1 MMEFRCLKPFT
12 NGGVVALRRTF
23 MARVAS
29 KKPTHKNRRQHLLG
43 YVDGKVGG
51 RREGLNTEMEKN
63 PLGKDLMIVALVKLA
78 RLGEEDF
85 ADIQQPRQVGPV
97 IHEVPDKD
105 EGIQVEIREAGK
117 RVVCRLNGKAWEIS
131 VRLAIVGIQRQLHE
145 WWSDKANTKWQHEVE
160 GK

>member
-1 MMEFRCLKPFT
+1 
-12 NGGVVALRRTF
+12 
-23 MARVAS
+23 
-29 KKPTHKNRRQHLLG
+29 
-43 YVDGKVGG
+43 
-51 RREGLNTEMEKN
+51 MEKN

-117 RVVCRLNGKAWEIS
+117 RVVCRLNGKAREIS
-131 VRLAIVGIQRQLHE
+131 ARLAIVGIQRQLHE
-145 WWSDKANTKWQHEVE
+145 WWNDTANTKEQHEGATRRG
-160 GK
+160 GKVTGQCTFSVKTSIKEAVAWAEKESEDERRRCVGGSSSNLWVLGWKLQGGCGVCG